1 MPKGVRKCR
10 FELPPKLKLE
20 YIKGEKFLEMQAVS
34 KLAGLPAPVIEMGQ
48 RLLKSPD
55 EEGGVFMLVTQEMK
69 DNAPQ
74 IEAIFT
80 EGLTRIARLFG
91 PKGTKVRSFRDDD
104 RCVWYYQ
111 LKRVR
116 NPVKRSAK

>member
-34 KLAGLPAPVIEMGQ
+34 KLAGLPAPVVEMGQ

-111 LKRVR
+111 LK
-116 NPVKRSAK
+116 